1 MSKTSFHEQQWQV
14 VLFSAKVHC
23 AQWIHPLVQLLKRL
37 QKSIATLE
45 TCGDWGKKDSAENRK
60 TFQRDST
67 LELETK
73 RVWAQARAPQK
84 QLFDLKVV
92 YLIPLEAPKVSMSAF
107 ASSSTCKELAPFEYT
122 QCLPLHVKSSSFSVA
137 LQLVSAARG
146 LAAIRKPQILASR
159 PSGFVSKS
167 QASGHIKRLTKRD
180 SRTWLKILWAG
191 SLAKRG

>member
-1 MSKTSFHEQQWQV
+1 M
-14 VLFSAKVHC
+14 
-23 AQWIHPLVQLLKRL
+23 QLLKRL

-92 YLIPLEAPKVSMSAF
+92 YLVPLEAPKLGMSAF
-107 ASSSTCKELAPFEYT
+107 ASSSTCKELAPFKCT
-122 QCLPLHVKSSSFSVA
+122 QCLPLHVKFSLFSVA
-137 LQLVSAARG
+137 FQLVSGGRG
-146 LAAIRKPQILASR
+146 LAAYRTLYILASR
-159 PSGFVSKS
+159 PSGFVPRS
-167 QASGHIKRLTKRD
+167 QASGHIKRLTKRH
-180 SRTWLKILWAG
+180 SRT
-191 SLAKRG
+191 